1 MAINMYDYL
10 AQAYAREGY
19 YTTVAYRP
27 PLYTYAVAPGIVG
40 YGPMPQ
46 PEPVKQ
52 IKSCL
57 YCRSGYDYEIQR
69 CPNCG
74 APEHE

>member
-1 MAINMYDYL
+1 MKDWTIQPQNFPP
-10 AQAYAREGY
+10 GY
-19 YTTVAYRP
+19 WGTTVAYRP
-27 PLYTYAVAPGIVG
+27 NLIYAAPPGMAG
-40 YGPMPQ
+40 CWPMPQ
-46 PEPVKQ
+46 PEPVKR
-52 IKSCL
+52 IKNCL